1 MKYVWIIRTW
11 GSVDSFWEHVRE
23 HKDYDTA
30 FTKPEQ
36 VLEAV
41 KKIILQEKTNYEENK
56 RTEKDFVVEIPT
68 VEKIQTRPFLK
79 FLTISTKDSTEEC
92 VQNWYIERIKLIE

>member
-11 GSVDSFWEHVRE
+11 GSIDSFWEHVRE

-30 FTKPEQ
+30 FSKAEQ
-36 VLEAV
+36 VLDAV
-41 KKIILQEKTNYEENK
+41 KKIIVQEEANFEAYKPTD
-56 RTEKDFVVEIPT
+56 KDFVLDIPT
-68 VEKIQTRPFLK
+68 VEKIQSRPFLK
-79 FLTISTKDSTEEC
+79 FLTISNRDAKEEC